1 MDGSNTTSSLKLVPT
16 AKDHDAELICSAV
29 NPLLAA
35 GNGSEASS
43 SGVETR
49 RKLIVHCK
57 KFSSSFFFL
66 FFFFLLFSPRR
77 RLFNFVAHSSKG
89 ARRLCTWKTN
99 AKCRKGTANIWVT
112 HDGIESGGKEN
123 KRLIRWGATT
133 GMNDWQPAVIRLRR
147 DS

>member
-57 KFSSSFFFL
+57 KFSSSFFFPPL
-66 FFFFLLFSPRR
+66 FPHVDVFLI
-77 RLFNFVAHSSKG
+77 SSRTRQR
-89 ARRLCTWKTN
+89 ARAGCVRGKQTQN
-99 AKCRKGTANIWVT
+99 AERAPPIFGSRTT
-112 HDGIESGGKEN
+112 ESKVEGK
-123 KRLIRWGATT
+123 RTS
-133 GMNDWQPAVIRLRR
+133 V
-147 DS
+147 